1 MKKGQVAE
9 VAIFEA
15 GARGVGVGK
24 LPDGRLVFVN
34 GAVPGDTVLAQIRK
48 SKKRYLEGFLEKVLE
63 PSPLRVDPA
72 CAHFGICGGCKW
84 QNLAYP
90 AQLEAKFNEVINTLK
105 HQGGVEAQTV
115 HPILASQQEFRYRN
129 KTEFSAFEGR
139 WLTPAQIAT
148 GETFDRRAMGF
159 HPPGRWDRV
168 IQIDDCFLQP
178 ETGNAIRN
186 FIYRY
191 ALDHSLPFYEPRART
206 GSLRSVMLRSNLANE
221 WMVVFQFADPLD
233 DSHQAL
239 MDAVLAAFPQVI
251 SLHYAY
257 NPKANDSIYDL
268 DMVCYAGVPHLTES
282 MPRFGDPEHP
292 LHFSISPKSFF
303 QTNPLQAER
312 LYHAAIQMADLKG
325 DELVFDLY
333 TGTGTIAQ
341 YLAHRCRT
349 VVGVEGVPAAI
360 EDARKNA
367 ALNGISNA
375 TFLTG
380 DMKNVFNADFLREYG
395 QPDLIVTDPPR
406 EGMHPDVVAM
416 LLQVGAPTVLYISC
430 NPATQ
435 ARDLALM
442 KDHYDLVA
450 IQPVDM
456 FPHTHHVE
464 NIALLRKR

>member
-9 VAIFEA
+9 VVIFEA

-24 LPDGRLVFVN
+24 LDDGRLVFVN
-34 GAVPGDTVLAQIRK
+34 GAVPGDTVRAQIRK
-48 SKKRYLEGFLEKVLE
+48 SKKRYLEGFLIDIVQ
-63 PSPLRVDPA
+63 PSPLRIEPA
-72 CAHFGICGGCKW
+72 CAHFGVCGGCKW
-84 QNLAYP
+84 QNLSYA
-90 AQLEAKFNEVINTLK
+90 AQLEAKFKEVVNTLK
-105 HQGGVEAQTV
+105 HQGGVEAEV
-115 HPILASQQEFRYRN
+115 IHPILASQQEFRYRN

-139 WLTPAQIAT
+139 WLTPEQIAS

-168 IQIDDCFLQP
+168 IQIDDCWLQP

-191 ALDHSLPFYEPRART
+191 AIDHEVAMYEPRART
-206 GSLRSVMLRSNLANE
+206 GSLRSVMLRSNVANE
-221 WMVVFQFADPLD
+221 WMVVFQFAVPLD
-233 DSHQAL
+233 TPLQAM
-239 MDAVLAAFPQVI
+239 MDAVLAAFPQVV

-268 DMVCYAGVPHLTES
+268 DMVHYAGLPYLTET
-282 MPRFGDPEHP
+282 MPRFDDPQHP
-292 LHFSISPKSFF
+292 LQFSISPKSFF
-303 QTNPLQAER
+303 QTNPIQAER
-312 LYHAAIQMADLKG
+312 LYHAAIQLADLKG
-325 DELVFDLY
+325 HERVFDLY

-341 YLAHRCRT
+341 YMAHRCQA

-360 EDARKNA
+360 DDARKNA
-367 ALNGISNA
+367 ALNGIQNA

-380 DMKNVFNADFLREYG
+380 DMKTVFNDAFLAEHG

-416 LLQVGAPTVLYISC
+416 MLQVGAPKVVYISC

-435 ARDLALM
+435 ARDLGLM
-442 KDHYDLVA
+442 KDHYRVAA

-464 NIALLRKR
+464 NIAVLIKR